1 MNSSENNFNLSN
13 QAVPKTTT
21 TTPKLAPQQQ
31 KVAST
36 SNYAQSAVIK
46 IDASGGLDDDF
57 GFDDNPKP
65 APQQ

>member
-13 QAVPKTTT
+13 QALPKT

-65 APQQ
+65 QQQQ